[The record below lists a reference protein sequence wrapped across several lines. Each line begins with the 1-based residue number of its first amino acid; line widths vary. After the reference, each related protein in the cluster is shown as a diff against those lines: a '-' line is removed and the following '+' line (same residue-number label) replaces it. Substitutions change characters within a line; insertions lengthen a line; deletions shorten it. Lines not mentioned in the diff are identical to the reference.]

1 MANRS
6 GSISSRQ
13 RLLNRY
19 EEVTYDALQR
29 VCETSGA
36 HVFPKVRIA
45 DVFRIENET
54 ITPAHLSYAL
64 KAHFDFL
71 VTDNDYQPLFS
82 VEYDGPLHKT
92 DDDQR
97 RRDVLKDELCDHF
110 RHGLLRINSRY
121 LTPSYRGLDLL
132 TYFVDAWFLE
142 QAFSA
147 AQDSGSVPYDEPF
160 DIALIYSNGQEGSKK
175 WPYWLSLDIQLELQ
189 KLHNAGRI
197 GQMAASR
204 YVGTDDAGNYRCL
217 AWLVIDAT
225 RVLAVTT
232 GMRAQRFPAVCKS
245 ELIGMLSMFDL
256 RTRLH
261 EVLAGNVGGVKDR
274 SRFFA
279 EELPA
284 FEKKYE
290 MCHVT
295 SCGATV

>member
-1 MANRS
+1 MTNAQMFV
-6 GSISSRQ
+6 RQ
-13 RLLNRY
+13 RLLNGY
-19 EEVTYDALQR
+19 EEVTYDALRR
-29 VCETSGA
+29 VCETDGA
-36 HVFPKVRIA
+36 RVFPKVRIA
-45 DVFRIENET
+45 DVFRIENTT

-71 VTDNDYQPLFS
+71 VTDSDYQPLFS
-82 VEYDGPLHKT
+82 VEYDGPLHQT
-92 DDDQR
+92 DDAQR
-97 RRDVLKDELCDHF
+97 KRDVLKNELCDHF
-110 RHGLLRINSRY
+110 HHGLLRINSRY
-121 LTPSYRGLDLL
+121 LTPNYRGLDLL

-142 QAFSA
+142 KAFSD

-160 DIALIYSNGQEGSKK
+160 DMALIYSTGQKDSRK

-189 KLHNAGRI
+189 KLHAAGRI

-225 RVLAVTT
+225 KVLAVAT

-245 ELIGMLSMFDL
+245 QLIGMLAMFDL
-256 RTRLH
+256 HSRLH
-261 EVLAGNVGGVKDR
+261 EVLGGNTRGVKDR
-274 SRFFA
+274 SKFFA

-290 MCHVT
+290 MCSAT